1 MYLGSIIFPFP
12 ISSFL
17 FTPQRE
23 KGKGESGRKRKKK
36 FLHSKKGTRE
46 KRERN
51 KSKISSCQSGGKT
64 DGGPFLFCLPCL
76 RGACFS
82 FPHTANRM
90 RKHSKIQLRKSR
102 FTLKLYIQYSA
113 NGYLWT
119 GKQRVLSP
127 RQLAGRQNKI
137 ILSLCFK
144 ARRRFPLIS
153 NHHHMKT
160 KTNTAAGKSISLL
173 SPFTITSNA

>member
-23 KGKGESGRKRKKK
+23 KGKGESGRRRKKK
-36 FLHSKKGTRE
+36 FWHSKKGTKRE
-46 KRERN
+46 KQRQDLQLPKR
-51 KSKISSCQSGGKT
+51 GKT
-64 DGGPFLFCLPCL
+64 DGGPFLFCLPRL

-82 FPHTANRM
+82 FPHTANRI
-90 RKHSKIQLRKSR
+90 RKHSKIQLRKSIYGQGSNV
-102 FTLKLYIQYSA
+102 FCLQDSL
-113 NGYLWT
+113 L
-119 GKQRVLSP
+119 VV
-127 RQLAGRQNKI
+127 KI
-137 ILSLCFK
+137 NLSLYRSKPSLCSK
-144 ARRRFPLIS
+144 ARQWFPLIS